1 MVISNLNYL
10 ESVSE
15 ENLVEGG
22 FFDTAVNAAVVNQ
35 NQGGFGGFGF
45 FGGFGPQFQVANVTQ
60 TAIA

>member
-15 ENLVEGG
+15 KNLVEGG

-35 NQGGFGGFGF
+35 NQNRGFGF
-45 FGGFGPQFQVANVTQ
+45 FGGFGPQVQIANVNQ
-60 TAIA
+60 IALA

>member
-22 FFDTAVNAAVVNQ
+22 FFDLAVNAAVVNQ
-35 NQGGFGGFGF
+35 NQNRGFGF
-45 FGGFGPQFQVANVTQ
+45 FGGFGPQFQAANVRQ
-60 TAIA
+60 FAFA

>member
-15 ENLVEGG
+15 DNLVEGG

-45 FGGFGPQFQVANVTQ
+45 GFGPQVQIANVNQVAL
-60 TAIA
+60 A